1 MIRKFTHY
9 VLISW
14 AITMGAMAMTGV
26 LYMLYGLV
34 FLDFASRVSLTLG
47 QRIYYL
53 TPNVNGQ

>member
-14 AITMGAMAMTGV
+14 AITMGAMAITGV

-34 FLDFASRVSLTLG
+34 FLDFASRVSLTLA
-47 QRIYYL
+47 
-53 TPNVNGQ
+53 